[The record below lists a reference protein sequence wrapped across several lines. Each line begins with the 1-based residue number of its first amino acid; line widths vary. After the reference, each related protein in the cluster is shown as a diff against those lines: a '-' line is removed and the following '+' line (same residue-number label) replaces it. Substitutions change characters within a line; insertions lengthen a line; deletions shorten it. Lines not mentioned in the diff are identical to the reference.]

1 MNEEDSAAFVRTPGG
16 GEMNHPGGRTIEVT
30 DGVLYIRK
38 ATEDGQLEGDVIAIY
53 AAEQWMYAWVKFAG

>member
-1 MNEEDSAAFVRTPGG
+1 
-16 GEMNHPGGRTIEVT
+16 VT